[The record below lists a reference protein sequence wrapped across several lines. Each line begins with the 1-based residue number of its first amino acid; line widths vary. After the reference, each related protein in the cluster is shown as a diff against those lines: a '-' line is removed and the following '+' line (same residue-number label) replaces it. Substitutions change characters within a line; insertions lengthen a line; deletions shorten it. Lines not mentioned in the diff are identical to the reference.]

1 MAIVSE
7 GGAMPTKLGDQA
19 TTPTTKRKNASLGFF
34 SNIFKRKREEPDPAQ
49 VVHSAGEEPPSP
61 REAGAV
67 SDDAAPGPEPIVN
80 IEQDL
85 QRLQMSRQDN
95 PFLQRLH
102 SSREELP
109 DEDQTDDSQLVVQDP
124 ACNKELALAEI
135 HSHLVRSPPPIAWP
149 RSIKFDFGD
158 IHESARIVEVVP
170 RSNLRPLASKERDE
184 VMDQCL
190 QDILQTQRSLPLQKA
205 STVDETFT
213 GRLSPCRSPPKA
225 PPSVRCLSPRRGRT
239 PPDRV
244 LMTQP
249 AAPESAA
256 PDARL
261 GTPLAPLRPP
271 RRSVHGESRLGFHS
285 SSASFQRSGD
295 AFTRRPNT

>member
-190 QDILQTQRSLPLQKA
+190 QDILQTQRSLPLQK
-205 STVDETFT
+205 
-213 GRLSPCRSPPKA
+213 
-225 PPSVRCLSPRRGRT
+225 GRT